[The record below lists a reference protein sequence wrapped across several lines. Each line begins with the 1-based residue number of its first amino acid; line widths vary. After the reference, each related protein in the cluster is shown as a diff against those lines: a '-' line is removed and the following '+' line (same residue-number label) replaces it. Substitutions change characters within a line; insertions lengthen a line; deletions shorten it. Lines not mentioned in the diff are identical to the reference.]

1 MKTHKNKIKNHSLPV
16 SPFRGDK
23 GGLLVYFVL
32 LTSYFFLSNTARSQL
47 YTDPV
52 LAALTITNSVL
63 ENQAYSDMKSNQ
75 KTITELQTA
84 TAATVTFINEWQKK
98 MYNGLLYVSSTVKNA
113 YQIVACYEALQK
125 IYDYEGKIVSE
136 AKQNPLALAFSVKY
150 QDLLVTKAIQYY
162 GDINQLILKEGDDKL
177 LMDAGER
184 TILLNKVLTDLNV
197 LVGYSYSAYLK
208 VHWAVINGIY
218 NTLNPFA
225 SYANKDKQIVKD
237 VLKKMKF

>member
-1 MKTHKNKIKNHSLPV
+1 MKKIIS
-16 SPFRGDK
+16 
-23 GGLLVYFVL
+23 FVL
-32 LTSYFFLSNTARSQL
+32 LSLLTAHSSKLYSQL

-52 LAALTITNSVL
+52 LDGITVTNGVL

-75 KTITELQTA
+75 NKITELQTA

-113 YQIVACYEALQK
+113 YQIIECYQALQK
-125 IYDYEGKIVSE
+125 IYDYESKMLSE
-136 AKQNPLALAFSVKY
+136 AQQNPLALTFSLKY
-150 QDLLVTKAIQYY
+150 QELMVTKAIQYY
-162 GDINQLILKEGDDKL
+162 NDIDQLILKEDDDKL

-184 TILLNKVLTDLNV
+184 TKLLNRALTDLEV
-197 LVGYSYSAYLK
+197 LAGYSYSAYLK
-208 VHWAVINGIY
+208 VHWAVINGIV

-225 SYANKDKQIVKD
+225 SYVNRDKQIIDD